1 MRISNNES
9 VCFLIADADE
19 LQQKTEAI
27 ALSVLGDSL
36 VFLRR
41 IALSVKVKLQLCGA
55 KWTSLL
61 LQIASNKLVSG
72 GCICAIGGVSAVLE

>member
-1 MRISNNES
+1 MF
-9 VCFLIADADE
+9 VDADE

-72 GCICAIGGVSAVLE
+72 GCISTIGEVSAALK